1 MISYLEYFKPFSRLE
16 GTLGAKIE
24 VQIDLTFFS
33 FDSRHSE
40 VVFSTDQ
47 RAYASPASSAR
58 ANKSYVAQG
67 DYERL
72 GD

>member
-1 MISYLEYFKPFSRLE
+1 MISYLEYFKALSRLE

-33 FDSRHSE
+33 FDSRHS
-40 VVFSTDQ
+40 VVFLSSRERTPVQ
-47 RAYASPASSAR
+47 LAMRAR
-58 ANKSYVAQG
+58 KSYVAQG